1 LETTMSKDWIFREQ
15 EFVNRANRIRA
26 KVEEGA
32 AFGRTQVNE
41 NVISEKEYEDTK
53 RQLVDAGNA
62 ELAKLLRER
71 EKAVSEQELALSREL
86 AGVQNSE
93 PGTLKEFRAA
103 YEDLKAAGIKDKTA
117 IINHYRTSL
126 RLGDEVS
133 LRACALA
140 AHELGICEV
149 TADFAERDPSFAETA
164 AFAARFSKRYRD
176 VTAKFTD
183 RLSNYR
189 SISAPQERR
198 EPVQSGFIID
208 PATGMR
214 YPHYRNRLYK
224 K

>member
-1 LETTMSKDWIFREQ
+1 MSKDWIFREQ

-41 NVISEKEYEDTK
+41 NVISEKEYEETK

-62 ELAKLLRER
+62 ELSKLLRER
-71 EKAVSEQELALSREL
+71 EKVSEQELALSRQL

-103 YEDLKAAGIKDKTA
+103 YEDLKTAGVKDKQA
-117 IINHYRTSL
+117 IINHYKTSL

-140 AHELGICEV
+140 AHEIGIREV
-149 TADFAERDPSFAETA
+149 TEDFAERDPSFAETA

-208 PATGMR
+208 PASGMR